1 LVTIAVATA
10 HGLGHHVFTLSKEDV
25 IIYGKTV
32 FVQALLTTVTSL
44 CLLKLSVA
52 VSLLRLSGPATGINR
67 WFRRIILGLMSLT
80 PPSTWIYGCHLC

>member
-1 LVTIAVATA
+1 MVTIAIATS
-10 HGLGHHVFTLSKEDV
+10 HGLGHHAFTLSKEDV

-52 VSLLRLSGPATGINR
+52 VSLLRLSSPAAGINR
-67 WFRRIILGLMSLT
+67 WYRRIIWSLMSLN
-80 PPSTWIYGCHLC
+80 PPGTWVYGRHLC